1 MNVCGVIV
9 FEWGQH
15 HFDLI
20 YIHDDDA
27 ERKNASHKLSRFIQ
41 TVIRGIR

>member
-1 MNVCGVIV
+1 MSECGAIV
-9 FEWGQH
+9 FEWGQY

-27 ERKNASHKLSRFIQ
+27 ERAQLSRFIR
-41 TVIRGIR
+41 TGNRGIR